1 MMEKGY
7 LTVLWPTCQRLL
19 SVDPEATRQKQRSGT
34 GTDLIWCVVVS
45 ARACSTTDLLPASK
59 QQNRK
64 KDSPSTP
71 RPNPSPGDLA
81 WPPARDLS
89 TPSSAAAQVRAPL
102 ISLGIVKIAVPPRNP
117 ADP

>member
-1 MMEKGY
+1 MREKGN

-19 SVDPEATRQKQRSGT
+19 SVDPEATRQKQHYWHRYRSH
-34 GTDLIWCVVVS
+34 LVCRRLRS
-45 ARACSTTDLLPASK
+45 RCAPPLPASK
-59 QQNRK
+59 QPNRN
-64 KDSPSTP
+64 KDSPSNP

-89 TPSSAAAQVRAPL
+89 TLSSAAAQVRAPL
-102 ISLGIVKIAVPPRNP
+102 LSLGIVKIAVPPRNP